1 MPRRGRH
8 QLPLTYLVVSVALAL
23 ALAGPGAYSFD
34 ALLGISWPEPATFS
48 VAAILAA
55 LGIVTS
61 FASRGPVAPMAQPA
75 AG

>member
-8 QLPLTYLVVSVALAL
+8 QLPLTYLVVSVAL

-61 FASRGPVAPMAQPA
+61 FASRGQVAPMAQPA